1 MSPELLETLSNWKE
15 EENRVGVRRI
25 TYSLLPDVQGEYIVK
40 ISEEL
45 NVTSNGNNRNVS
57 IRKSFFNSSSIKKK
71 GLNLDCDIYHTKEI
85 LRNITIE
92 FYQSYDNAINEL
104 LIGHEGEFSE
114 V

>member
-1 MSPELLETLSNWKE
+1 MSPELLETLTNWKE

-25 TYSLLPDVQGEYIVK
+25 TYSPFPDGQGEYIVK

-45 NVTSNGNNRNVS
+45 NVMLNGNNRNVS
-57 IRKSFFNSSSIKKK
+57 VRKSFLTQAQSEN
-71 GLNLDCDIYHTKEI
+71 GLNLGGDIYRIKEI
-85 LRNITIE
+85 LRNVTIE

-104 LIGHEGEFSE
+104 LLGYEGEFHE